1 MSGSEIEERPSLEG
15 GGRVRSRAWVTGL
28 AVPAARAFIPG
39 PRSNSERNAR
49 LGPGKRSN
57 PNLEGSRTPTWK
69 VVELEVEVRSTGR
82 VGRIASNRGVQA
94 DPVVKAN
101 LESCRTPT
109 WKVVELDVGG
119 WSSEIVRGVVS
130 NRGVK
135 ADPCVT
141 VTEAVPNVSRQKR

>member
-57 PNLEGSRTPTWK
+57 PNLESSRTPTWN
-69 VVELEVEVRSTGR
+69 VVELEVEVRSSGR

-94 DPVVKAN
+94 DPVVKSN

-109 WKVVELDVGG
+109 WNVVELDVEGG
-119 WSSEIVRGVVS
+119 SLEGEGRIVSARGVQ
-130 NRGVK
+130 
-135 ADPCVT
+135 ADPVVT
-141 VTEAVPNVSRQKR
+141 VTVAEPTVSRP